1 MIFIRIIIVINKM
14 VIGIIRD
21 ITNSNII
28 IIAIITII
36 ITIIIIVID

>member
-1 MIFIRIIIVINKM
+1 MIFIRIIRVINKM

>member
-1 MIFIRIIIVINKM
+1 MIFIRIIRVINKM

-36 ITIIIIVID
+36 IIVIY